1 MRSTRSGSFASTGS
15 AASRSTRSP
24 STPTGHAKRQ
34 PDSRSRWWRRASLL
48 ADGAAAYNLDAAA
61 IEAAAAAAGFTTE
74 QTIRVDSE
82 WRERMLEDGEW
93 DANDQLLRLSRL
105 RRREAELV
113 ERFGASAVHA
123 YLAGRLWLVYHV
135 IGKLAGM
142 VYVWQ
147 RSA

>member
-1 MRSTRSGSFASTGS
+1 MLAYVNVGTE
-15 AASRSTRSP
+15 
-24 STPTGHAKRQ
+24 
-34 PDSRSRWWRRASLL
+34 LL
-48 ADGAAAYNLDAAA
+48 APAEARLLAEGAAAYNLDAAA

-82 WRERMLEDGEW
+82 WSERMLEDDEW
-93 DANDQLLRLSRL
+93 DASDQLLRLSRL

-123 YLAGRLWLVYHV
+123 YLAGRLWPIYHL
-135 IGKLAGM
+135 IGKLSGM
-142 VYVWQ
+142 VYVWR